1 MVRDSGLRNFN
12 SHINFDF
19 NALKIISIYNNN
31 LISKW
36 KGRWEMLIS
45 IDQMKKKSLT
55 KVISPPLG
63 SFWFLITD
71 LLKGENIF

>member
-1 MVRDSGLRNFN
+1 MERKMGNAN
-12 SHINFDF
+12 INRP
-19 NALKIISIYNNN
+19 N
-31 LISKW
+31 
-36 KGRWEMLIS
+36 E
-45 IDQMKKKSLT
+45 KKSLT